1 MLTPAFKCQ
10 WQPIVESFAKVMANS
25 SAQAPAA
32 PLDGV
37 RVLDLTSVLMGPL
50 ATRILGDMGADIIK
64 IEPPE
69 GDMLRTSGGSGLSPV
84 MMNLYRN
91 KRSVVL
97 DLKHPEGKAA
107 LEALIRTADVF
118 VHNLRPQVME
128 RLGFTYQVV
137 SAIKPDIIY
146 CTATGFGG
154 DGPYGE
160 KPAYDDL
167 IQAASG
173 FASAS
178 IPLTGE
184 PAYAPAVICDKLVG
198 QAIAYSIL
206 GGLLHR
212 ARGGG
217 GQSIEVPMFEVAIDF
232 NLVEGLGGAV
242 YTPPRGPS
250 GWPRMKTVERRPFR
264 TADGFACILPYSS
277 KNWFAFFDAVGRS
290 DWKARYADSGKR
302 MAEIETLYAMI
313 REEAP
318 NRTTAEWAAFCD
330 EADIPFMPVLTV
342 EDIPDD
348 PHVRAVDLMPIL
360 EHPTEG
366 AYYAVRAPVRFGAS
380 LYRLRRHAP
389 GLGEH
394 TAEVLAEV
402 GHAPKSRSPL
412 AGDSRPFS

>member
-1 MLTPAFKCQ
+1 MTTPASMRQ
-10 WQPIVESFAKVMANS
+10 RQPTVESVAATMTNS
-25 SAQAPAA
+25 GPQAPSA
-32 PLDGV
+32 PLDGM

-50 ATRILGDMGADIIK
+50 ATRILGDMGADVIK

-69 GDMLRTSGGSGLSPV
+69 GDMLRTTGGSGLSPV

-97 DLKHPEGKAA
+97 DLKQPEGKAA

-118 VHNLRPQVME
+118 VHNLRPQVMG

-137 SAIKPDIIY
+137 RAINPDIIY
-146 CTATGFGG
+146 CTATGFGS
-154 DGPYGE
+154 DGPYSE

-178 IPLTGE
+178 LPLTGE

-232 NLVEGLGGAV
+232 NLVEGLGGGV
-242 YTPPRGPS
+242 YTPPRGPT

-277 KNWFAFFDAVGRS
+277 RNWFAFFDTVGRS
-290 DWKARYADSGKR
+290 DWKVRYADGEKR
-302 MAEIETLYAMI
+302 IAEIETLYAMI

-318 NRTTAEWAAFCD
+318 KRTTAEWGVFCD

-342 EDIPDD
+342 EDIPED

-360 EHPTEG
+360 KHPTEG
-366 AYYAVRAPVRFGAS
+366 LYYAVRQPIRFGAS
-380 LYRLRRHAP
+380 PYRLRRHAP

-402 GHAPKSRSPL
+402 GHVPRIAD
-412 AGDSRPFS
+412 DSRPSS